1 MIKLYN
7 ESGEFCL
14 CNPDQVESMKSI
26 GYTLDK
32 SPIPVQEKI
41 DTIVEQ
47 VVEQVA
53 EEKPKKS
60 KKDIIL

>member
-7 ESGEFCL
+7 KSGEFCL

-26 GYTLDK
+26 GYTLDTN
-32 SPIPVQEKI
+32 PISVQEKI
-41 DTIVEQ
+41 DVIVEQ
-47 VVEQVA
+47 IV

-60 KKDIIL
+60 FKKDIIL